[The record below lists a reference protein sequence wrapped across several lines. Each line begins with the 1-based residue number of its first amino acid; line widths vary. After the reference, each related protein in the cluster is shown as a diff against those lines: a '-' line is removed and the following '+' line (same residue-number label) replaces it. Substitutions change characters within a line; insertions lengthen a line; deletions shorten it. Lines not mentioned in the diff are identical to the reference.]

1 MAAVNLYQFNKKTL
15 RGKLGPEARKFN
27 NVLNDEIFKMYRH
40 TFENLQE
47 LKRKILSEDHI
58 FFKNVFS
65 QKSDS

>member
-15 RGKLGPEARKFN
+15 RRKLGLGN

-47 LKRKILSEDHI
+47 LKRKILSEDHK
-58 FFKNVFS
+58 FFKNIFS
-65 QKSDS
+65 KKI

>member
-1 MAAVNLYQFNKKTL
+1 MAAVNLYQFNKKIL
-15 RGKLGPEARKFN
+15 RGKLGPEVRKFN

>member
-15 RGKLGPEARKFN
+15 RKKLSPGN

-47 LKRKILSEDHI
+47 LKRKILSEDHK
-58 FFKNVFS
+58 FFKNIFS
-65 QKSDS
+65 KKSDS

>member
-15 RGKLGPEARKFN
+15 RKKLGPGN

-58 FFKNVFS
+58 FF
-65 QKSDS
+65 